1 MEAVYKKDLQ
11 SAFRGM
17 TGWVLCAF
25 MTGAIG
31 LYFTALCLS
40 GGYAEFGY
48 VLNSIMFIFL
58 VAVPLLT
65 MRSVVE
71 ERRQKTDQLLLTSPA
86 SIGSI
91 VWGKYLALV
100 TVFAVPVLLAAVL
113 PIIMAQFGTVSLAR
127 AYLSLGAFFL
137 MGAAAIAIGLFL
149 SSMTESQII
158 AAVCTFGALLV
169 IYLLPS
175 IAQLLSATA
184 LTSALGYTLLA
195 GALALAFYTMV
206 RSAMLCGALFVAAEC
221 AVWGVYIFNSTALEG
236 SIQKLMNAAALFDRF
251 TPFVNGVCDVKA
263 LVYFASVALLFV
275 FLTCQ
280 SFEKRR
286 WS

>member
-25 MTGAIG
+25 MTGIIG

-48 VLNSIMFIFL
+48 VLNSIMFVFL

-86 SIGSI
+86 TIGSI
-91 VWGKYLALV
+91 VWGKYLALL
-100 TVFAVPVLLAAVL
+100 TVFAVPVLLAALL
-113 PIIMAQFGTVSLAR
+113 PLVMTQFGTVSLAR

-158 AAVCTFGALLV
+158 AAVATFGTLLF

-175 IAQLLSATA
+175 IAQLLPAAA
-184 LTSALGYTLLA
+184 LTSALAYTLLA
-195 GALALAFYTMV
+195 GALALALYGMV
-206 RSAMLCGALFVAAEC
+206 RSAVVCGGAFVVAEC
-221 AVWGVYIFNSTALEG
+221 VIWGIYVWGGSALEG
-236 SIQKLMNAAALFDRF
+236 SFQKLMNSLALFSRF
-251 TPFVNGVCDVKA
+251 SSFVNGVCDVKA